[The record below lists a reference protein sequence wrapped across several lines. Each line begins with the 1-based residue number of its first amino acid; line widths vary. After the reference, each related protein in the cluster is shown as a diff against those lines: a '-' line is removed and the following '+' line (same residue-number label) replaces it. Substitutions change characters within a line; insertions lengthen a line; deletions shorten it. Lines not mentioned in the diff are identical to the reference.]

1 MGLAEHLREG
11 CGDESCRGSVAPK
24 GFPTAPLPR
33 WRTFPGRC
41 VLGRE
46 ANRKTVFMGSP
57 STGSELPW
65 SWQRCLRNEGIP
77 GSSPDGS
84 HSLPLTP
91 RFCRELSLSTAPG
104 ITPVHSGLWLSG
116 GGCGFPATAYFGAV
130 GFRYHPRDLVF
141 DSHILSL
148 PRGAVPPAV
157 ASCVPHPWEKLQR
170 LTGCNVP
177 LPLSLLTSAFLNL
190 SLPCL
195 CSGGCNHYCP
205 HCSLLGVPVSSF
217 SSFPSLDATEI

>member
-1 MGLAEHLREG
+1 M
-11 CGDESCRGSVAPK
+11 
-24 GFPTAPLPR
+24 
-33 WRTFPGRC
+33 
-41 VLGRE
+41 
-46 ANRKTVFMGSP
+46 
-57 STGSELPW
+57 
-65 SWQRCLRNEGIP
+65 RNEGIP
-77 GSSPDGS
+77 GSSPDRS

-130 GFRYHPRDLVF
+130 GFRYHPRDLAF

-177 LPLSLLTSAFLNL
+177 LPLSLLTAAFLNL

-195 CSGGCNHYCP
+195 CSGGDF
-205 HCSLLGVPVSSF
+205 LWAATITVLTVLF
-217 SSFPSLDATEI
+217 LEFPSLLSPLSPL